1 MLQSAMTRSV
11 VLYCMYCSGIVCIVV
26 VLYCMYCSGIVYN
39 YCNGIVCSG
48 IVECVR
54 WMDLNGARN
63 TWCHHFIS
71 FMNM

>member
-39 YCNGIVCSG
+39 YCNGIVMVLYVVWYCRMCPVDGPDWS
-48 IVECVR
+48 
-54 WMDLNGARN
+54 
-63 TWCHHFIS
+63 
-71 FMNM
+71 